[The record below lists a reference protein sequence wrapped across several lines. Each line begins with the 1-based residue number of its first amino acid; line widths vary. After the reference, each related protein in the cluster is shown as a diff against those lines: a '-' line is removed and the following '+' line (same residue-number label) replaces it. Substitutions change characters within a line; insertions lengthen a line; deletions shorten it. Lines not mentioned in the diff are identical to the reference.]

1 MEIEAICS
9 FIYSHLWRKFNQ
21 IEFATL
27 KFVEIQIEAPLLS
40 CRPPFQS
47 TDAMTKRIRRRFL
60 SKQKRAKIYFL

>member
-47 TDAMTKRIRRRFL
+47 TDAMTK
-60 SKQKRAKIYFL
+60 K